1 MNTLVKGKSVNFD
14 NQYLHV
20 KLQDDRIIS
29 TPMHWY
35 KELVEATIKQ
45 LSNYRFI
52 CQNTGI
58 EWPDLDYH
66 LNIESMFFSQHI
78 NEFKLAA

>member
-1 MNTLVKGKSVNFD
+1 
-14 NQYLHV
+14 
-20 KLQDDRIIS
+20 
-29 TPMHWY
+29 MHWY

-45 LSNYRFI
+45 LSNYTFI

-66 LNIESMFFSQHI
+66 LNIESMFLSQHM